1 MRASILC
8 GVLLV
13 VAGCGSSTEPVSPT
27 VEGTWDLVAVSNV
40 KIVISGLP
48 AQTLVIQGDG
58 RYTMTTGTQVTT
70 GKWSAAGSNL
80 TITSSGAVPLK
91 RHGSFT
97 ADKLSIEWD
106 GQSVSAYSRE

>member
-1 MRASILC
+1 MRTSILC
-8 GVLLV
+8 TLALIL
-13 VAGCGSSTEPVSPT
+13 AACGSSTEPVNPT

-48 AQTLVIQGDG
+48 AQTLVIRNDG
-58 RYTMTTGTQVTT
+58 RYRMTTGTQVTT
-70 GKWSAAGSNL
+70 GKWSATGSDL

-91 RHGSFT
+91 RHGTFT